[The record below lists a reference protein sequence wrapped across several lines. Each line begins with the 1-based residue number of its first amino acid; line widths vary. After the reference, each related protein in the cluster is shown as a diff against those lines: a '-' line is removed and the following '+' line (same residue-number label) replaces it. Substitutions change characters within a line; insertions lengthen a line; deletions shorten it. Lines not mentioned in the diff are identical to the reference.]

1 MSQPNHSSDS
11 EPKLLRISDFKRSP
25 FPAARRLRR
34 DFFFGRAGGDLA
46 VRRVKSGIVGGFTA
60 LGVGLQCAATQS
72 RRKCPVDFPYLR
84 LRHREENLLLI
95 HALHG

>member
-1 MSQPNHSSDS
+1 MTQHNHSSDT
-11 EPKLLRISDFKRSP
+11 EPKLLRLSDCKRSP

-84 LRHREENLLLI
+84 LRHREEGLLLI